1 MTCQW
6 LEYGHEWAW
15 RFSSFHWVHIYSKLL
30 KQFVGFCNNRRRKYP
45 LRLNL
50 TLFFWW
56 FCRLIVKIS
65 SEHPCS
71 SEPWNP
77 VLDTPLVLK
86 QHVFPFKF
94 WIVGRA
100 LFQAGYSVRTLLWS
114 SEDSLLQIKSCLKVM
129 KFGWISS
136 DLTGKTTFLSNFSQI
151 FRHKVTRFTHSWASW
166 VTIRIDLQSILQGR
180 LFSSFIVFKHIIP
193 GSLEGWLSHTT
204 STILSYSSLAI
215 LT

>member
-1 MTCQW
+1 MNCQW
-6 LEYGHEWAW
+6 LGYGHECAW

-30 KQFVGFCNNRRRKYP
+30 IQFVEFGNNRRRKYP

-56 FCRLIVKIS
+56 FCWLITQIGP
-65 SEHPCS
+65 EYPCS

-77 VLDTPLVLK
+77 ALDTWLVLK
-86 QHVFPFKF
+86 QSVFPLEF
-94 WIVGRA
+94 WIVGLA
-100 LFQAGYSVRTLLWS
+100 LFQAGYSGRTLLWS
-114 SEDSLLQIKSCLKVM
+114 PEDSLLQVKSCLKVM

-136 DLTGKTTFLSNFSQI
+136 DLTGKTTCLSNFSQI
-151 FRHKVTRFTHSWASW
+151 FRHKVTRFTHSWTFW

-180 LFSSFIVFKHIIP
+180 LFSSFIIFKHIIP
-193 GSLEGWLSHTT
+193 GALEGWLSRTT
-204 STILSYSSLAI
+204 STILSCSSLTI